1 MKYIAKIK
9 PLKSS
14 DVEIKID
21 NNIELAFNSNS
32 IFSILL
38 HKDEILAF
46 FNLKAKE
53 LIEQHLKKMA
63 LMQQKVVKWT

>member
-1 MKYIAKIK
+1 MKYIARVK

-14 DVEIKID
+14 DVEIKIGND
-21 NNIELAFNSNS
+21 IELVLNSNS

-38 HKDEILAF
+38 HKDEILGF
-46 FNLKAKE
+46 FNLKTKE

-63 LMQQKVVKWT
+63 LMQKGG

>member
-1 MKYIAKIK
+1 MKYIARVKQ
-9 PLKSS
+9 LKSS
-14 DVEIKID
+14 DVEIKIGND
-21 NNIELAFNSNS
+21 IELVLNSNS

-63 LMQQKVVKWT
+63 LMQKGG